1 MGSRCSR
8 AWLFRIASNLSNLWI
23 DRGRA
28 LQPEPEP
35 DPEFRA
41 ECTVGPRAL
50 RVAAQAATENALPSR
65 KSGSPEDTD
74 LDRTSLGGPR
84 IKHLRELFV
93 IEGGARSRSRTL
105 FVLSAC
111 EYRGG

>member
-74 LDRTSLGGPR
+74 LERISLGSPR
-84 IKHLRELFV
+84 INQLRDLFV
-93 IEGGARSRSRTL
+93 IESGTQTPLRTL
-105 FVLSAC
+105 CVLTAC
-111 EYRGG
+111 

>member
-41 ECTVGPRAL
+41 GMY
-50 RVAAQAATENALPSR
+50 
-65 KSGSPEDTD
+65 
-74 LDRTSLGGPR
+74 GGPTSA
-84 IKHLRELFV
+84 
-93 IEGGARSRSRTL
+93 ARSCSSSNGECSTEQEEWLPELGSNQRPTD
-105 FVLSAC
+105 
-111 EYRGG
+111 